1 MKKKRNVKER
11 QVVKKDRLFL
21 FDFDGVIVDSL
32 DFYEESSGLCF
43 ERMGFHA
50 IATRDDFLD
59 LFEDN
64 FYVALVKMGLD
75 VSEFDRVAKQI
86 DYKVDFSM
94 IVPFY
99 EMTPVLEK
107 LTRNNILVVVSSNSR
122 KDIDQIL
129 SRYGFAH
136 YFDDI
141 LSADFM
147 RSKVD
152 KILHAMKQ
160 WNIGKENTYFVG
172 DTVGDIK
179 EAREARVHT
188 IAVTW
193 GWHSKERL
201 TRVAPD
207 YLVET
212 PKDFFNIENGLLRD

>member
-1 MKKKRNVKER
+1 M
-11 QVVKKDRLFL
+11 KKDRLFL

-50 IATRDDFLD
+50 VATRDDFLD

-64 FYVALVKMGLD
+64 FYAALVKKGLD
-75 VSEFDRVAKQI
+75 VSEFDRVAKQV
-86 DYKVDFSM
+86 DHKVDFSM

-99 EMTPVLEK
+99 EMTAVLEELAK
-107 LTRNNILVVVSSNSR
+107 NNILVVVSSNSR

-129 SRYGFAH
+129 SRYDFAH
-136 YFDDI
+136 YFDGI

-152 KILHAMKQ
+152 KILHAMEQ
-160 WNIGKENTYFVG
+160 WNMGKEKTYFVG

-179 EAREARVHT
+179 EAREAGVHT

-201 TRVAPD
+201 TKADPD
-207 YLVET
+207 YLVEA
-212 PKDFFNIENGLLRD
+212 PKDFFNIEDNLLRG